1 MAKAKQ
7 AQSESK
13 WSLLIGIIA
22 VIAIVVGIFL
32 VNNNKPQI
40 DDYVGK
46 DAKQSY
52 EELTSAGHEVEFA
65 YDYNNKYSGYTK
77 EDFQDFII
85 RELNLD
91 TYSQAPYTITK
102 QENDGNKAILYIK
115 HDSLIESEKAKE
127 DKKAALE
134 EKLGVSEAMT
144 ACQMYGKR
152 THRDFDM
159 HSVLGQIAQEAK
171 DENTWYLKYTVDA
184 DGYEGLTMECYVT
197 GTSAAPEVTDFIV
210 Y

>member
-1 MAKAKQ
+1 MTKAKQ

-13 WSLLIGIIA
+13 GSLLIGIIA
-22 VIAIVVGIFL
+22 VIVIVVGIFL

-52 EELTSAGHEVEFA
+52 EELTSSGHEVEFA

-77 EDFQDFII
+77 EEFQDFII

-91 TYSQAPYTITK
+91 TYSQAPYTIVK

-115 HDSLIESEKAKE
+115 HDALIEADKAKE

-134 EKLGVSEAMT
+134 EKLGVAEAMT
-144 ACQMYGKR
+144 ACEMYGKR

-171 DENTWYLKYTVDA
+171 DENTWFLKYTVDA